1 MQKPGDSGRFLQPRK
16 QNDILRAGKT
26 GRELFREIL
35 YEKILNLILTIIKK
49 LILPLPEI
57 SEHKLLL
64 QQSYQIIYRPTFTIP
79 NQE

>member
-49 LILPLPEI
+49 LILPLP
-57 SEHKLLL
+57 
-64 QQSYQIIYRPTFTIP
+64 
-79 NQE
+79 